1 MGTQSSRATFETFND
16 GIVSIRL
23 IDDDGNAGN
32 EKERLRFQERTVGA
46 QRYYEAM
53 TAKVQIDR
61 MIRVPFRPWITT
73 EYLAVI
79 DGEVYEIKQVQT
91 VMDTK
96 PKTNNISLHI
106 ARQRKVADGT
116 V

>member
-1 MGTQSSRATFETFND
+1 MNTQNSKDTFETFND

-23 IDDDGNAGN
+23 IDEDGNAGG
-32 EKERLRFQERTVGA
+32 EKERLRFRERTVGA

-61 MIRVPFRPWITT
+61 MIRVPFRPWLTT

-79 DGEVYEIKQVQT
+79 EGEIYEIKQAQKI
-91 VMDTK
+91 MDTK
-96 PKTNNISLHI
+96 PKTNDISLHI
-106 ARQRKVADGT
+106 SRQRRIADGT